1 MKRFLTIFSLT
12 LILFG
17 CIKRPLDQVN
27 PDSKINVI
35 FQWQK
40 LNTGDSIS
48 ESMKLYFYGED
59 GRIFCKNANS
69 KGFSGTLPA
78 QKYNIIALNT
88 DSKGV
93 VYKNLDDYLT
103 ASVIASSVQTKS
115 NEIIEQP
122 ERVYGASVG
131 DLIFIG
137 GQSSNLVLAPMKYS
151 KRINNKFVISGDVS
165 ELEKCQ
171 VFLSGLSRGF
181 LLHNSELL
189 TGEDDRASIIIDDII
204 KNNFSI
210 SFNIFG
216 IFPNATNI
224 LKLNFAFSS
233 GLNESIDINV
243 SDVLKK
249 VDIVINITV
258 YVDIVRDAEGGF
270 RARLKSWISNSEELE
285 LEKTKD
291 N

>member
-1 MKRFLTIFSLT
+1 MKRLLTIFSLT
-12 LILFG
+12 LLLFG

-40 LNTGDSIS
+40 LNTGDPIS

-59 GRIFCKNANS
+59 GRIFCKDANS

-78 QKYNIIALNT
+78 QKYNVIAINT
-88 DSKGV
+88 DAKGV
-93 VYKNLDDYLT
+93 VYENLDDYLT
-103 ASVIASSVQTKS
+103 ASVVASAVKTKS
-115 NEIIEQP
+115 SEIVEQP

-131 DLIFIG
+131 DIIIIG
-137 GQSSNLVLAPMKYS
+137 GQSSNLVLEPIKYS
-151 KRINNKFVISGDVS
+151 KTINNKFVISGDVS

-189 TGEDDRASIIIDDII
+189 TGEADSASVIIDDI
-204 KNNFSI
+204 KKDNFST
-210 SFNIFG
+210 SFNVFG
-216 IFPNATNI
+216 IFPNANNI
-224 LKLNFAFSS
+224 LKLNFAFNNGS
-233 GLNESIDINV
+233 NESIDINV
-243 SDVLKK
+243 SEVLKK
-249 VDIVINITV
+249 VEVAINITV
-258 YVDIVRDAEGGF
+258 YVDIVREAEGGF
-270 RARLKSWISNSEELE
+270 RARLKSWISNSEEIE
-285 LEKTKD
+285 LEKIKE